1 MNEKKYEI
9 DMSRGPML
17 MNLLR
22 FSMPLLLTGVLQLF
36 YNAADIVVV
45 GRFSGS
51 DSLAAV
57 GSTGSAVNLIINIFT
72 GLSVGTAVAVSK
84 AFGANDVKELSR
96 TVHTSFLLSIILGIF
111 VGVFGFFISKS

>member
-22 FSMPLLLTGVLQLF
+22 FAMPLLLTGVLQLF

-51 DSLAAV
+51 DSKY
-57 GSTGSAVNLIINIFT
+57 FYW
-72 GLSVGTAVAVSK
+72 
-84 AFGANDVKELSR
+84 AFRRYRRGRFE
-96 TVHTSFLLSIILGIF
+96 SIRR
-111 VGVFGFFISKS
+111 K